1 MDRPPC
7 LGTAVAVV
15 ERRSVLAERCRG
27 IGAALAPHI
36 INVVRLIVQM
46 GSAVAEQA
54 ANKGVRVAGGIR
66 EGRPRCGRNKG
77 GRPRCGRN
85 KEGRPCCGRNNE
97 GRSVAGGSERPFFA
111 TGARLS

>member
-54 ANKGVRVAGGIR
+54 ASKGVRVAGGIR
-66 EGRPRCGRNKG
+66 EGRPRCGRK
-77 GRPRCGRN
+77 
-85 KEGRPCCGRNNE
+85 KKTATVSAVITEL
-97 GRSVAGGSERPFFA
+97 RSLPSPEQAPSSSRGLS
-111 TGARLS
+111 ARG